1 MARFRFFLLSL
12 FLMIFSSLSA
22 QTTVKGVLVDSLNKD
37 KLFYVSVGIVTP
49 DTLMRVVGAAFTE
62 ADGSF
67 TITDVPAG
75 SYLLKASLVGYDMLT
90 RPVTVPQGKATLD
103 LGTIGMK
110 KMSNALEGVSVT
122 ATKPVYMMDG
132 EKTLYN
138 VSEDPSVQ
146 TGTASDALQNAPG
159 VEVDVEGNI
168 TLRGVSSVEIW
179 INDKPSHLNE
189 EGLKTFIQ
197 QLPANTL
204 ERIEVITNGTVQR
217 QRDWRHH
224 QHHHHVQDQEEQLR
238 EFWRARLV
246 KARRKSVGLV
256 CVEQRQVVAQLLP
269 QHPLLAP
276 EDEHDVEK
284 PPFQREDGYLL
295 GGVGPWHAAQS
306 FCFGRFL
313 LQRQL

>member
-1 MARFRFFLLSL
+1 MTRLRFFFLL
-12 FLMIFSSLSA
+12 IFTLISSELLA
-22 QTTVKGVLVDSLNKD
+22 QATVKGVLVDSLNQD

-67 TITDVPAG
+67 TISDVPAG
-75 SYLLKASLVGYDMLT
+75 NYLLKASLVGYDMLT
-90 RPVTVPQGKATLD
+90 RPVTVPQTGIVD
-103 LGTIGMK
+103 LGTIGLK
-110 KMSNALEGVSVT
+110 KVSAALEGVSVV

-189 EGLKTFIQ
+189 ESLKTFIQ
-197 QLPANTL
+197 QLPANSL
-204 ERIEVITNGTVQR
+204 QRIEVITNPS
-217 QRDWRHH
+217 
-224 QHHHHVQDQEEQLR
+224 
-238 EFWRARLV
+238 AR
-246 KARRKSVGLV
+246 
-256 CVEQRQVVAQLLP
+256 
-269 QHPLLAP
+269 
-276 EDEHDVEK
+276 
-284 PPFQREDGYLL
+284 Y
-295 GGVGPWHAAQS
+295 
-306 FCFGRFL
+306 
-313 LQRQL
+313 

>member
-1 MARFRFFLLSL
+1 MTRFRFFLLSL
-12 FLMIFSSLSA
+12 FLLTFCGLSA

-75 SYLLKASLVGYDMLT
+75 TYLLKASLVGYDMLT
-90 RPVTVPQGKATLD
+90 RPVTVPQTGTVN
-103 LGTIGMK
+103 LGTVGMK
-110 KMSNALEGVSVT
+110 KASAALEGVSVT

-159 VEVDVEGNI
+159 VEVDIEGNI

-179 INDKPSHLNE
+179 INAKSVSDTATSPRCFSEKKPLALRSS
-189 EGLKTFIQ
+189 
-197 QLPANTL
+197 
-204 ERIEVITNGTVQR
+204 RVTN
-217 QRDWRHH
+217 
-224 QHHHHVQDQEEQLR
+224 LSP
-238 EFWRARLV
+238 
-246 KARRKSVGLV
+246 RRKN
-256 CVEQRQVVAQLLP
+256 
-269 QHPLLAP
+269 
-276 EDEHDVEK
+276 
-284 PPFQREDGYLL
+284 PPSAG
-295 GGVGPWHAAQS
+295 
-306 FCFGRFL
+306 
-313 LQRQL
+313 